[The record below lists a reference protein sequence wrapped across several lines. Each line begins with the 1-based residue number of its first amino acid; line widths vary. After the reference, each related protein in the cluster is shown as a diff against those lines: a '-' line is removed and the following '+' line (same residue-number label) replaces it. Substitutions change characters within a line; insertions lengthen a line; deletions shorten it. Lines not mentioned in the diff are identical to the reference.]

1 MTVKI
6 GVPPSEYWTGLMVP
20 AVSSL
25 SRSYSIFL
33 LQSIQYWSGF
43 MEDKGSSGVNL
54 DLAFAPCRVPSPSYN
69 S

>member
-1 MTVKI
+1 
-6 GVPPSEYWTGLMVP
+6 MVP